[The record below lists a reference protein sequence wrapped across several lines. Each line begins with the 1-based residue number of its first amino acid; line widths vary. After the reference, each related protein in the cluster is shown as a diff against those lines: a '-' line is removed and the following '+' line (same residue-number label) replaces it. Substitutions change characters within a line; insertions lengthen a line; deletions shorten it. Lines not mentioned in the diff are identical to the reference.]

1 MAKLES
7 AIKEKT
13 VSFISPKK
21 TKQTIQNVVWK
32 KVSIQGLFDQPFN
45 DLLYQAHQV
54 HRNNFD
60 PNKVQLSTLLSIKTD
75 AKPSLFAHEIVDFPI
90 PPVMINLSYEKG
102 AFLNNN

>member
-32 KVSIQGLFDQPFN
+32 KVAIQGLFDQPFN
-45 DLLYQAHQV
+45 DLLFQAHQV

-60 PNKVQLSTLLSIKTD
+60 PIRFSLVLYYQLKRVAVLK
-75 AKPSLFAHEIVDFPI
+75 IVDIAPSRQGTI
-90 PPVMINLSYEKG
+90 RRLIMSQL
-102 AFLNNN
+102 

>member
-32 KVSIQGLFDQPFN
+32 KVAIQGLFDQPFN
-45 DLLYQAHQV
+45 DLLFQAIKFTEIILIQIRFSLALYYQLKRVAV
-54 HRNNFD
+54 L
-60 PNKVQLSTLLSIKTD
+60 K
-75 AKPSLFAHEIVDFPI
+75 IVDIAPSRQGTI
-90 PPVMINLSYEKG
+90 RRLIMSQL
-102 AFLNNN
+102 